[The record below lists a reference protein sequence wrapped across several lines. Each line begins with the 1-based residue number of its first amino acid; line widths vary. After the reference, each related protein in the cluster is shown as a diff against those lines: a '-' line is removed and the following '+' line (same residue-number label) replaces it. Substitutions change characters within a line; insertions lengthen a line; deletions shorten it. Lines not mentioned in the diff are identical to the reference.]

1 MKKSVRILS
10 VLLALLLLA
19 LFVACQPNGTPSQTD
34 NKGTAGTQSGDES
47 QYVADYLPT
56 DTYDG
61 RSFRVGIWGAEG
73 SYDIQVEDT
82 TNTIDK
88 AVYERNLLI
97 EERYDIDIK
106 EVKVAD
112 SYDDAFY
119 AYQTY
124 FQSSEDVYD
133 ICKQIMRNAWLAAVG
148 GMVLPVDQLPYCDTE
163 QEWYLKYVNEALE
176 INDTLFFAYTYEA
189 DTVIRALM
197 AVFFNKSIL
206 ADLQNVEDPYQLVK
220 DGSWTI
226 DKMHEIAM
234 KARNDV
240 NGDGEYN
247 IDDDVYGV
255 ISEND
260 MYVPSMWVGA
270 GMKLIEKDEELGMP
284 YFAASGN
291 EKFLD
296 ILNKTYS
303 YYTMDN
309 LVFDGFTMIGHKAET
324 IAEDVKYFTQNHSLF
339 YMGGIYQW
347 ESMTDMEADFGLL
360 PLPKY
365 DEAQQTYYSRVCDG
379 HANCVPFV
387 NPDLSFTSVILE
399 ALAVE
404 SLNIYVPA
412 YFEDAIENRYLRD
425 PEQSMDILKMMQAN
439 TIVDLGDSIWISYMR
454 NPVVQCF
461 IDERPIF
468 SSTFEKN
475 ASTINTVI
483 SGDLEK
489 LALVIE
495 ALNGVS

>member
-1 MKKSVRILS
+1 MKNSVRLLS
-10 VLLALLLLA
+10 ALLAA
-19 LFVACQPNGTPSQTD
+19 LMMAVLFACTKTPSEQ
-34 NKGTAGTQSGDES
+34 KGTDGGTTATGDETHF
-47 QYVADYLPT
+47 VADYLPT

-61 RSFRVGIWGAEG
+61 RSFRVGIFDVEG
-73 SYDIQVEDT
+73 SYDIAAEDA
-82 TNTIDK
+82 TNTVHK
-88 AVYERNLLI
+88 AVYDRNNLI
-97 EERYDIDIK
+97 EDRYDIDIK

-112 SYDDAFY
+112 TYDDAFY
-119 AYQTY
+119 AYQDY
-124 FQSSEDVYD
+124 YLSSEDVYD
-133 ICKQIMRNAWLAAVG
+133 VCKQIMRNAWMAVVA

-163 QEWYLKYVNEALE
+163 QEWYLKYVNDALE

-206 ADLQNVEDPYQLVK
+206 NDMQNAEDLYQLVEN
-220 DGSWTI
+220 GTWTI

-234 KARNDV
+234 DARNDA
-240 NGDGEYN
+240 NGDGEFN
-247 IDDDVYGV
+247 IDDDVYG
-255 ISEND
+255 IITEND
-260 MYVPSMWVGA
+260 MYVPSMWMGA
-270 GMKLIEKDEELGMP
+270 DLKLVEKDAELGMP

-296 ILNKTYS
+296 LLNKAYG
-303 YYTMDN
+303 YYTTDN
-309 LVFDGFTMIGHKAET
+309 LVFDGFTMIGHKTET

-365 DEAQQTYYSRVCDG
+365 DEAQENYYSRVCDG
-379 HANCVPFV
+379 HANCVPLV
-387 NPDLSFTSVILE
+387 NPDLAFTSVILE

-404 SLNIYVPA
+404 SLNINVPA
-412 YFEDAIENRYLRD
+412 YFEDAIQNRYLRD
-425 PEQSMDILKMMQAN
+425 PEQSLDILKMMQSN
-439 TIVDLGDSIWISYMR
+439 TIVDLGDTIWMSFMR

-461 IDERPIF
+461 IDERPTF

-475 ASTINTVI
+475 SSTINTVI

-495 ALNGVS
+495 ALKSVS